1 MTQRTQSS
9 SPGLPTPEQVSEL
22 LSEEFAQ
29 VGYEIDDVLLD
40 VHAKPPRIRVI
51 ADGDTPLDLEAVAE
65 LSRRA
70 SVLLDTLDTGQAP
83 YTLEVSS
90 PGVDRPLTDEKHF
103 RRARGRRVEVS
114 LNDGT
119 DLTGRLGL
127 TADGAVQI
135 VMRRGRDFEVR
146 RLPLTD
152 IRKAVVQVEFSLPSA
167 QELELVGGAHPKESG
182 A

>member
-1 MTQRTQSS
+1 MTQRTPSS
-9 SPGLPTPEQVSEL
+9 SVGLPSPEQVTEM
-22 LSEEFAQ
+22 LSDEFAR
-29 VGYEIDDVLLD
+29 VGYEIDDVL
-40 VHAKPPRIRVI
+40 VEAHTKPPRIRII

-65 LSRRA
+65 LSRSA
-70 SVLLDTLDTGQAP
+70 SELLDSLDTGQTA

-90 PGVDRPLTDEKHF
+90 PGVDRPLTEEKHF

-119 DLTGRLGL
+119 ELTGRLGG
-127 TADGAVQI
+127 TADGV
-135 VMRRGRDFEVR
+135 VEVVVRRGRDWEIR

-152 IRKAVVQVEFSLPSA
+152 ICKAVVQVEFSPPSV
-167 QELELVGGAHPKESG
+167 QELELAGCARPKEPG